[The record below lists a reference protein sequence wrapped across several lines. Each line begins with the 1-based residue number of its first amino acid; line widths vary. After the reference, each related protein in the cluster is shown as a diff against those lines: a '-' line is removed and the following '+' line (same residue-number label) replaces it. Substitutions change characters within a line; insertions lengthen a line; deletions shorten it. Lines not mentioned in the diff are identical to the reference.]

1 MTGSYSDSAIGM
13 AAFPVVQ
20 TATIGRLLPD
30 LRVLRVREYLR
41 SRGWKHKPKMVT
53 TVCSL
58 ARICGCELLRY
69 GVDYRYTESSVFLES
84 DVVPVEQLN
93 WFPCML

>member
-1 MTGSYSDSAIGM
+1 M
-13 AAFPVVQ
+13 A
-20 TATIGRLLPD
+20 RLLPD
-30 LRVLRVREYLR
+30 IQVLRVREYLR
-41 SRGWKHKPKMVT
+41 SRGWKLESKMAT

-58 ARICGCELLRY
+58 TRICSCELLRY
-69 GVDYRYTESSVFLES
+69 GVGYRYTESSVFLES